1 MLIFK
6 IREDRVMLIYLCQGK
21 LNKYEKVMYKIIV
34 KTEEEKGHHAAKLQS
49 RKQCYDSDLS

>member
-1 MLIFK
+1 
-6 IREDRVMLIYLCQGK
+6 MLIYLCQGK